1 MLEKENNQG
10 SVSMLA
16 LERKQKIIERLR
28 QDRKVYVG
36 ELSRELDVTEE
47 TIRRD
52 LKEIEK
58 QGIAIRSHGGAL
70 LNDAA
75 QVKPFSE
82 RETIN
87 HDLKTKI
94 ALCVQDF
101 IEDGMVIMVDAST
114 TTKMVIEHI
123 DSAKHLT
130 IITNSYTLIDQLS
143 DRSNLRFIA
152 TGGEYYSKY
161 KSYVGSDALRTI
173 QRYNADLALLS
184 CQSLSLDCGYTE
196 SNILEGDV
204 KFAMSRQSSRT
215 IEVADHTKFN
225 RRSLANVLDFTD
237 VDVLASD
244 RRPETAWVD
253 FFRQRKLTLV
263 YPEASSED
271 EGELNLG
278 N

>member
-1 MLEKENNQG
+1 M
-10 SVSMLA
+10 
-16 LERKQKIIERLR
+16 I
-28 QDRKVYVG
+28 
-36 ELSRELDVTEE
+36 
-47 TIRRD
+47 
-52 LKEIEK
+52 
-58 QGIAIRSHGGAL
+58 
-70 LNDAA
+70 
-75 QVKPFSE
+75 
-82 RETIN
+82 

-114 TTKMVIEHI
+114 TTKIVIEHI
-123 DSAKHLT
+123 DNAKHLT
-130 IITNSYTLIDQLS
+130 IITNSYTLIEQLC

-225 RRSLANVLDFTD
+225 

-253 FFRQRKLTLV
+253 FFKQRKLTLV
-263 YPEASSED
+263 YPGASSEVD
-271 EGELNLG
+271 GELNLYA
-278 N
+278 

>member
-1 MLEKENNQG
+1 
-10 SVSMLA
+10 
-16 LERKQKIIERLR
+16 
-28 QDRKVYVG
+28 
-36 ELSRELDVTEE
+36 
-47 TIRRD
+47 
-52 LKEIEK
+52 
-58 QGIAIRSHGGAL
+58 
-70 LNDAA
+70 
-75 QVKPFSE
+75 
-82 RETIN
+82 
-87 HDLKTKI
+87 
-94 ALCVQDF
+94 
-101 IEDGMVIMVDAST
+101 MVIMVDAST
-114 TTKMVIEHI
+114 TTKIVIEHI
-123 DSAKHLT
+123 DNAKHLT
-130 IITNSYTLIDQLS
+130 IITNSYTLIEQLC

-184 CQSLSLDCGYTE
+184 CQSLSLYCGYTE

-253 FFRQRKLTLV
+253 FFKQRKLTLV
-263 YPEASSED
+263 YPEASSEPD
-271 EGELNLG
+271 GELNLDV
-278 N
+278 